1 LQYLYLL
8 MELVTNMFPYS
19 NDELEFLNKNKA

>member
-1 LQYLYLL
+1 LYLL
-8 MELVTNMFPYS
+8 MELVTNMTPYS